1 MITLSN
7 SLSFARAPLALLF
20 LFENTTLRLLAIF
33 LAMFTD
39 SIDGY
44 IARRSKSTSQ
54 FGAILDPLM
63 DKFFVFF
70 LLAIFL
76 IEGRITVLETTA
88 MLTRDFL
95 LCAFGIYLITS
106 GRWANHRYVSV
117 RWSKITTALQ
127 FVVLIAI
134 TMGFY
139 LPPYLYL
146 IFVLSGALSFVEL
159 LQIKPPNPE
168 S

>member
-1 MITLSN
+1 MITISN
-7 SLSFARAPLALLF
+7 GLSFARAPLALLF
-20 LFENTTLRLLAIF
+20 LVENTTLRLVAIF

-54 FGAILDPLM
+54 FGAVLDPLM

-70 LLAIFL
+70 LLGVFL
-76 IEGRITVLETTA
+76 IEDKINLWEVSA
-88 MLTRDFL
+88 MLARDFA
-95 LCAFGIYLITS
+95 LCAFGVYLTISRKWST
-106 GRWANHRYVSV
+106 HRYVSV

-127 FVVLIAI
+127 FIVLICLTI
-134 TMGFY
+134 GLT
-139 LPPYLYL
+139 LPWYVFS
-146 IFVLSGALSFVEL
+146 IFILSGCLAFLEL
-159 LQIKPPNPE
+159 FHASAYGK